1 MTSLKHEYDIFLSYH
16 RADDEWTKRF
26 VDALS
31 KQGMEVWY
39 DEIIKAGETWREKL
53 EEGLRQS
60 RNIVFVV
67 TPETARSNWM
77 ALELGAALALK
88 KHLIPIVAEDT
99 PLKDIPG
106 PIRIRKSLVKGDPVA
121 VAERIVRE
129 LASERETKLEGAVQ

>member
-1 MTSLKHEYDIFLSYH
+1 MMSSKHEYDIFLSYH
-16 RADDEWTKRF
+16 RTDDEWTKRF

-39 DEIIKAGETWREKL
+39 DEIIKAGESWREKL

-88 KHLIPIVAEDT
+88 KPLIPIVDEDT
-99 PLKDIPG
+99 PLSDIPG
-106 PIRIRKSLVKGDPVA
+106 PIRIRKSLAKGDPVA

-129 LASERETKLEGAVQ
+129 LASERETKLEGVAQ